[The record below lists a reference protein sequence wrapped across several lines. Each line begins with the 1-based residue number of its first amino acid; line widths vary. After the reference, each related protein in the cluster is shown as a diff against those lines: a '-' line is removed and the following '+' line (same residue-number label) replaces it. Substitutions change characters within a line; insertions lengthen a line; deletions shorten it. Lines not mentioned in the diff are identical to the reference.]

1 MRSLVLENNL
11 ELDKQIKVFVPF
23 GLLQEL
29 LKKGFPNEMVQAIEQ
44 GLLKD
49 GTHILDT
56 NDEVRIT
63 INVAN
68 VKGTSGIATLQ
79 SIIFIEISDKIVNR
93 KEDVEKLDILAKDLE
108 KVFPHIDFSVVSSW
122 TTDLQKKE
130 NVENMKGIFLEKSK
144 WYLSEQGI
152 DFIRGLEG
160 RVQLK
165 PFWDHKHW
173 AIGYGHGMR
182 SQFEMGETITQEKAE
197 ELYKNDLVRFEQ
209 SVKNAINVPMTLNM
223 YAACVAFAYNA
234 GGHGFASSET
244 ASLINQKKYKEAF
257 ERWKTEKINLGTK
270 YEKGLRR
277 RRERESSFFM
287 GDSQKNLA

>member
-1 MRSLVLENNL
+1 MRSLVLESNL
-11 ELDKQIKVFVPF
+11 EVDKQIKVFVPF

-29 LKKGFPNEMVQAIEQ
+29 LQKGFPDEMVQAIDQ

-49 GTHILDT
+49 GTHILET

-63 INVAN
+63 INVHN
-68 VKGTSGIATLQ
+68 LKGTSGTATLQ
-79 SIIFIEISDKIVNR
+79 SINFIEISDKIVNR
-93 KEDVEKLDILAKDLE
+93 KEDVEKIDLLAKDLE

-122 TTDLQKKE
+122 TTELQKKE
-130 NVENMKGIFLEKSK
+130 SVEDMKGVFLEKSK
-144 WYLSEQGI
+144 WYLTEQGI

-173 AIGYGHGMR
+173 AIGYGHGMS
-182 SQFEMGETITQEKAE
+182 SQFEMGEQITQEKAE
-197 ELYKNDLVRFEQ
+197 ELYKSDLVRYEQ

-244 ASLINQKKYKEAF
+244 ANLINQKKYKEAF

-277 RRERESSFFM
+277 RRERESAFFM
-287 GDSQKNLA
+287 GNQQNNLT

>member
-79 SIIFIEISDKIVNR
+79 SIIFIEISDKIVNI

-130 NVENMKGIFLEKSK
+130 NVENMKGSFLEKSK

-257 ERWKTEKINLGTK
+257 ERWKTEKINLGAK

>member
-79 SIIFIEISDKIVNR
+79 SIIFIEISDKIVNI